1 MTLRSRIAA
10 GVAWTAAYQAFSL
23 LLSLVSVIVTARII
37 PPSEFGLV
45 AMTLNPLTAIN
56 GLATSTV
63 VTHALFRAKDDEPDW
78 NLYLWLGLLAQSL
91 SAALCNVVAFVC
103 WFVPQYQPMA
113 PLLHVASIGIV
124 IDAMVR
130 IDTVMCQRSLDLR
143 RDQLL
148 RAACDVLSLSVTIV
162 LALLGHGAW
171 GMVIGWNVVR
181 GLPYVVHLFFIRG
194 WRPDPSRWFSYSK
207 SEVLAPVKFALHF
220 SGANAGNA
228 LKQLAE
234 SALIPLAFTNA
245 QVGFLSRAMGLYSQT
260 AGRVV
265 QGFNETATAALPS
278 LSSEPDRFRRGAT
291 TYLKV
296 MGGLIFAAVGFLA
309 FGGPTLSAVL
319 YGKAWKSVDPFI
331 LPAALQGSAM
341 FFAGVCS
348 TILLASGRQ
357 RANIVL
363 LVCISIGAIPSIVAL
378 AGKFPPQTY
387 LWTQAVS
394 SSIVALVGLL
404 LCRPIVGIRKVAAE
418 LFPALLAASA
428 ASLACFGVE
437 VMLADQTKW
446 LRLPA
451 DILAFAFVHVAAMR
465 IAFPV
470 WLGESLSLVP
480 KGEVLRRWLRV

>member
-1 MTLRSRIAA
+1 MTFRRRLAA
-10 GVAWTAAYQAFSL
+10 GLAWTAAYQAFSL
-23 LLSLVSVIVTARII
+23 LLSLVSVVVTARII
-37 PPSEFGLV
+37 PPEEFGLV
-45 AMTLNPLTAIN
+45 GKALLFLTAIN
-56 GLATSTV
+56 GLATTSV
-63 VTHALFRAKDDEPDW
+63 ITHALFHGREDEPDW
-78 NLYLWLGLLAQSL
+78 NLYLWLGLVAQSL
-91 SAALCNVVAFVC
+91 SAAVCNLVAFGC
-103 WFVPQYQPMA
+103 WFVPEYRPLA
-113 PLLHVASIGIV
+113 PLLHVASIGMV
-124 IDAMVR
+124 LDAFVR
-130 IDTVMCQRSLDLR
+130 LDAVMCQRELDIR
-143 RDQLL
+143 RNQLL
-148 RAACDVLSLSVTIV
+148 LASCDVLSLSTVIV
-162 LALLGHGAW
+162 LALLGHGVW
-171 GMVIGWNVVR
+171 GLLLGGNVVR
-181 GLPYVVHLFFIRG
+181 GMPYVVHLFFIRG
-194 WRPDPSRWFSYSK
+194 WRPDPSRWVSYSK

-319 YGKAWKSVDPFI
+319 YGPKWKEVDPFI

-348 TILLASGRQ
+348 TILLAAGRQ

-363 LVCISIGAIPSIVAL
+363 LVCISLGAIPSLVAL

-418 LFPALLAASA
+418 LFPALLAAAA
-428 ASLACFGVE
+428 ASAACFGVE
-437 VMLADQTKW
+437 VLLADQSKW
-446 LRLPA
+446 LRLSA
-451 DILAFAFVHVAAMR
+451 DVLAFASILIAAMR
-465 IAFPV
+465 TAFPV
-470 WLGESLSLVP
+470 WLGDSLSLVP
-480 KGEVLRRWLRV
+480 KGAVLRRWLRV